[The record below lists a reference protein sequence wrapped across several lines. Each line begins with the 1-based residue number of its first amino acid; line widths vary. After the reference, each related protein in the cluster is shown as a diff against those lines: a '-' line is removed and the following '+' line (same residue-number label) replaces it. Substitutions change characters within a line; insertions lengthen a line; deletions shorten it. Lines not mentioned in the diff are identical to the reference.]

1 MNDLTHTL
9 QQLGY
14 PLCPGNVMVN
24 NPKWVHSEQEWK
36 QTLTGWVKK
45 ATPDTVV
52 DSAIMADAH
61 AVAGNRDLLLPVK
74 QHLSD
79 LMLGQELI
87 LTEFCRPALNFS
99 VPLTLWHYKLKGSP
113 YQPLFTAP
121 VHQEYVSLDCE
132 TTSLDTNQAE
142 LITITR
148 PSSSATASSPASPPK
163 CDYEPLNL
171 STAIQ
176 SKFTVFAIKV

>member
-52 DSAIMADAH
+52 DIAIMADAH

-79 LMLGQELI
+79 LILGQELI

-99 VPLTLWHYKLKGSP
+99 VPLTLFGITSSKALP
-113 YQPLFTAP
+113 
-121 VHQEYVSLDCE
+121 
-132 TTSLDTNQAE
+132 TSLCLLRLFIKNMSHS
-142 LITITR
+142 IVK
-148 PSSSATASSPASPPK
+148 PPASTLIR
-163 CDYEPLNL
+163 LN
-171 STAIQ
+171 
-176 SKFTVFAIKV
+176 